1 MPRIIPFLN
10 FKLGSHVVF
19 MGSPTRVLIA
29 SMFLIFAACSK
40 KEPNKNDA
48 NEPKEEFLLENSKF
62 CELREGPSSRP
73 YDPTPPFRF
82 TKELISKKLREDGLK
97 GWIHGAANSYSTYTF
112 TYRSEDP
119 KDEMAF
125 FKSEQFSLIGATA
138 EVKESLKTLNRHDR
152 VSLHGSILEN
162 QSPLVHLKVDRIE
175 ILEKY
180 PAALKNEY
188 KFDPSPYIERGSF
201 EILGQVHANVSSEK
215 LGQALIVDW
224 KDLLIPIAVPSS
236 LSPETKDLIRG
247 DIIKIAVKVVTS
259 THSTKHFTL
268 DDSAKQ
274 PFKIVDSMRQCHGQ
288 ERVVEGYLVKFDQSP
303 AIRTDIYAI
312 RVEDLNGIARNFTL
326 FPSSTDQEEF
336 VRVFRAVGAKAK
348 ATWTESAFPTLVIR
362 NFSAKKDIRV
372 KANGR
377 INVVSSE
384 QANAQ
389 IYLDAPENV
398 TFSELK

>member
-1 MPRIIPFLN
+1 MPRMIPFFPFHLHSN
-10 FKLGSHVVF
+10 AIF
-19 MGSPTRVLIA
+19 TRSRARFLIA
-29 SMFLIFAACSK
+29 SIVLILSACSK
-40 KEPNKNDA
+40 KEPHKNEA
-48 NEPKEEFLLENSKF
+48 REPKEEFLLENSKF
-62 CELREGPSSRP
+62 CELKEGSANRP

-82 TKELISKKLREDGLK
+82 AKELISEKLREGGLK
-97 GWIHGAANSYSTYTF
+97 GWIHGAANSYSSYTF

-125 FKSEQFSLIGATA
+125 FKSEQFSLIAGTP
-138 EVKESLKTLNRHDR
+138 EVKEALKALNRHDK
-152 VSLHGSILEN
+152 VSLHGAILEN
-162 QSPLVHLKVDRIE
+162 GSPLVHLKLDRLE

-180 PAALKNEY
+180 PSALKNEY
-188 KFDPSPYIERGSF
+188 KFDPSPFIERGSF
-201 EILGQVHANVSSEK
+201 EILGQVHANVSSEG
-215 LGQALIVDW
+215 LGRALILDW
-224 KDLLIPIAVPSS
+224 KDLLIPIAVPTS
-236 LSPETKDLIRG
+236 LSSDTKDLIRG
-247 DIIKIAVKVVTS
+247 DIIKISVKVVTS
-259 THSTKHFTL
+259 PHSTKHFTL

-274 PFKIVDSMRQCHGQ
+274 PLKVVDSMRQCHGQ

-336 VRVFRAVGAKAK
+336 VRVFRAVSAKAK
-348 ATWTESAFPTLVIR
+348 VAWTESAFPTLVIR
-362 NFSAKKDIRV
+362 NFSAKKGVRV

-389 IYLDAPENV
+389 IYLEAPENV
-398 TFSELK
+398 TYSELK